1 MTNLT
6 EIEQA
11 GPLSAHY
18 IGLHCEARFPAA
30 YSHGGFA
37 QLRPTEAA
45 VELNPLAPIQV
56 PVGFNPD
63 PIDAFG
69 GSAVM
74 FLRS

>member
-11 GPLSAHY
+11 GPLSAQY
-18 IGLHCEARFPAA
+18 IGMHCEARFPVA

-37 QLRPTEAA
+37 QLRPTEVAA
-45 VELNPLAPIQV
+45 ELNPLAPIQV
-56 PVGFNPD
+56 PVGFD
-63 PIDAFG
+63 AEPIDAFN
-69 GSAVM
+69 GSAVL